1 MCFRLW
7 QLHEQVCEWEL
18 DGSSPWQIN
27 FLKICIC
34 KSIEAYISVLCI
46 CLSTI
51 SFLCDL
57 LNIFYFDVSHAIQT
71 EIVLYC
77 LWYLNNN
84 LRFSK
89 CICCHH
95 FVSFNLVLGW
105 IYHKYI
111 IYAFCSSTVIFH
123 TWRVSNMETVIHLT
137 EGTFLS
143 INRFLA
149 SDMRLVSKHHRHW
162 NEIDV
167 TDWRA
172 HLHFVKLCEYQFNM
186 GNLLSW

>member
-1 MCFRLW
+1 MIYCLKLEAMYTHGKIPFMGPRHKLSVDNIEIWPFSDRMTEKFLRKQEVVPTLVFQDKFGGKTSYWTHTWRHAFEMCFRLW

-84 LRFSK
+84 LRYIKMYMLS
-89 CICCHH
+89 
-95 FVSFNLVLGW
+95 SFC
-105 IYHKYI
+105 
-111 IYAFCSSTVIFH
+111 FF
-123 TWRVSNMETVIHLT
+123 
-137 EGTFLS
+137 
-143 INRFLA
+143 
-149 SDMRLVSKHHRHW
+149 
-162 NEIDV
+162 
-167 TDWRA
+167 
-172 HLHFVKLCEYQFNM
+172 
-186 GNLLSW
+186 